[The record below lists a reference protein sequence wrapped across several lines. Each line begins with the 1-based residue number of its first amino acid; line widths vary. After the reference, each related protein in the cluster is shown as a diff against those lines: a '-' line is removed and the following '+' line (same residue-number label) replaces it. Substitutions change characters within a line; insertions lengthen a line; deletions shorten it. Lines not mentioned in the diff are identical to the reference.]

1 MLGLPPFSDHFI
13 LFCHGLKKS
22 DANHRHRHSLTHSPG
37 KQSISDYFW
46 SSNGLQYSS
55 DVFFRYLMVLMSW
68 KIKSGSSLWQ
78 SNKPVTW
85 WFTPEPVSARYL
97 KLFLFIFALLFF
109 FKLSQNWRRLY
120 FQAASIPDYRGPNGV
135 WTQLQKGRAIR
146 WDTESL
152 LWYEIYVLLSPS
164 VFCLI
169 YLCVSLQTAR
179 QTWVKRSRRSRTCA
193 LRCFIRKSW
202 YVTPK
207 SKNIFEFPF
216 KWVIRDL

>member
-1 MLGLPPFSDHFI
+1 MVGWQSPAVVTASSSLCCERAARLQSETYSSLLHDLKKIKLLLLLGLPPFSDHFT

-22 DANHRHRHSLTHSPG
+22 DANHHHCHSLTHSPG

-109 FKLSQNWRRLY
+109 FKLSQNWRHL
-120 FQAASIPDYRGPNGV
+120 
-135 WTQLQKGRAIR
+135 
-146 WDTESL
+146 
-152 LWYEIYVLLSPS
+152 
-164 VFCLI
+164 
-169 YLCVSLQTAR
+169 
-179 QTWVKRSRRSRTCA
+179 
-193 LRCFIRKSW
+193 
-202 YVTPK
+202 
-207 SKNIFEFPF
+207 
-216 KWVIRDL
+216 